1 MPFHGRVKKSWIWFY
16 LKSMEKGNGFI
27 GSIRFVTLGIPF
39 HLHAHSDLWMKK
51 CFIHLLLVLFSIE
64 FSAIFTAGLEQFID
78 ISRWKNLLT
87 FQKQN
92 IESINMILYGII
104 SKSFIDWLN
113 DYICSATGD
122 DNSQNYGIL
131 GATTTWTSPSTHK
144 FQYSRLSWSYI
155 SE

>member
-1 MPFHGRVKKSWIWFY
+1 MIWF
-16 LKSMEKGNGFI
+16 EKHGERKWVYWFHQVCYPGDTISFTCSFRSVNEEMFHSFAV
-27 GSIRFVTLGIPF
+27 SIVR
-39 HLHAHSDLWMKK
+39 H
-51 CFIHLLLVLFSIE
+51 
-64 FSAIFTAGLEQFID
+64 IFTAGLEQFID